1 MENELEAEQ
10 EEDADHFF
18 SDLMP
23 IVVSKTHPQAII
35 IFYVVLFEL
44 CFRCGALVC

>member
-1 MENELEAEQ
+1 MENELGAEQ

-23 IVVSKTHPQAII
+23 IVVSKIDTPTSHYSFLCYSFLA
-35 IFYVVLFEL
+35 LF
-44 CFRCGALVC
+44 